1 MTIGDSLVI
10 DTKENVGYLVHEDGG
25 YTAFP
30 VATGQR
36 RIVRYIGRTYDATT
50 PNRSWTIEKED
61 KKGDH
66 ITFGKSG
73 RFLRLNKH
81 AGDDDDESAYGI
93 HSHAYADKM
102 LGRADR
108 YRSMGCVI
116 VTENMLDV
124 IEATFRLNADRL
136 RVVTVNGL
144 GEELATLPLLQNIVQ
159 ANGQKDL

>member
-1 MTIGDSLVI
+1 MTVGDSLVV
-10 DTKENVGYLVHEDGG
+10 DTKENVGYLVHADGD

-30 VATGQR
+30 VATGQHR
-36 RIVRYIGRTYDATT
+36 VVRYIGRTYDAST
-50 PNRSWTIEKED
+50 PNRSWTVEKEE

-81 AGDDDDESAYGI
+81 AGDDDEDSAYGI

-102 LGRADR
+102 LSRTDR

-124 IEATFRLNADRL
+124 IEATFKLNDDRL

-144 GEELATLPLLQNIVQ
+144 GEELGTSTVLQNLVQ
-159 ANGQKDL
+159 ANTQKDL